1 MLMEFSQENSAPAKS
16 NTVFDSLFVVSSYVK
31 CYLLPDKSRQS
42 KRKTSTKRNTIN
54 PVYNETLKVKV
65 YTCRSCAPCC

>member
-16 NTVFDSLFVVSSYVK
+16 NSVFDSLFVVSSYIK

-65 YTCRSCAPCC
+65 YTCRSCAASC